1 MWIIRIALN
10 RPYTFIDETVG
21 PFLPRVRV
29 LMWRFFLCSEPK
41 PSICCALLKRRF
53 GKL

>member
-21 PFLPRVRV
+21 PFLPSVRV
-29 LMWRFFLCSEPK
+29 FMWRFSL
-41 PSICCALLKRRF
+41 ALNRSPAFAARC
-53 GKL
+53 